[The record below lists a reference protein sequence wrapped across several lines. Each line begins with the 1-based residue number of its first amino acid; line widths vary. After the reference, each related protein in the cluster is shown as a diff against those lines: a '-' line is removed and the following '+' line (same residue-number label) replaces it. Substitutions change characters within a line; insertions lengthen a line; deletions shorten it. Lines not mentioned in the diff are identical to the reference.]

1 MALANVRDWCL
12 DCIAR
17 CLAKPSLAGRLAF
30 RFHEALGFTA
40 TLPSPGVIDERSEYK
55 RNSIRESLSSGGR
68 KEIVEQL
75 LSLRLSR
82 CLSAD
87 GHRGG
92 WRWLRGVL
100 VVHGTSEAVHGG
112 CSGEPAGLELSDEE
126 LAAIQARIDAFKE
139 TIEAGDTPEDL
150 VLTAQE
156 LNALITQDEDM
167 RGKVFVRIA
176 DGEVSGD
183 VSIPTDFLPGGKG
196 RFFNASATFE
206 VSLENGVLIVT
217 LQDAE
222 VKGEKLPQQFIDGM
236 GKENL
241 AKDAY
246 KDPEVAAT
254 LRRIESISIENDKIV
269 LKPRVAK
276 SEGEVVEEGAGE
288 GQPATDDSALPK
300 ESPESP
306 SNEPPE
312 TEAVTPEEAKAPA
325 PAE

>member
-1 MALANVRDWCL
+1 MSDPNTNETQSENPYQVAGEKKSSSSCCL
-12 DCIAR
+12 YG
-17 CLAKPSLAGRLAF
+17 CLGVFLLTAIVVVGGGFGAYWW
-30 RFHEALGFTA
+30 FTA
-40 TLPSPGVIDERSEYK
+40 QVKRYTADAPANLP
-55 RNSIRESLSSGGR
+55 
-68 KEIVEQL
+68 
-75 LSLRLSR
+75 
-82 CLSAD
+82 
-87 GHRGG
+87 
-92 WRWLRGVL
+92 
-100 VVHGTSEAVHGG
+100 VV
-112 CSGEPAGLELSDEE
+112 ELSDEE

-236 GKENL
+236 GQENL